1 MIRRPLCLLALF
13 ACVPLL
19 LADTGN
25 PAIDADAHLAIATE
39 AMQHRKTHR
48 VSEDEFLRLGREPGT
63 IVLDARSRE
72 KFAMLHVEGAINL
85 PFPDID
91 VDSLARVL
99 PDKDAVILIYC
110 NNNFLGALGAMPTKA
125 PPASL
130 NLSTFAAL
138 YGYGYRNV
146 YELAP
151 LIHVAD
157 TRLPLVGSDAGT
169 VGTVHKGQSP

>member
-1 MIRRPLCLLALF
+1 MIRRPLCLPALLV
-13 ACVPLL
+13 CVLPLH
-19 LADTGN
+19 ADTGN
-25 PAIDADAHLAIATE
+25 PAIDAGAHLANAIE
-39 AMQHRKTHR
+39 ALEHRSTHR
-48 VSEDEFLRLGREPGT
+48 IAEDEFLRLSRKPGT

-72 KFAMLHVEGAINL
+72 KFAMLPVDGAINL

-110 NNNFLGALGAMPTKA
+110 NNNFLGAPEAMPTKA
-125 PPASL
+125 PSASL

-138 YGYGYRNV
+138 HGYGYRNV

-151 LIHVAD
+151 LVDVAE
-157 TRLPLVGSDAGT
+157 TRLPLAGLHVKSSTNSD
-169 VGTVHKGQSP
+169 